1 MNVQKQHNTYDCGPY
16 ALDFAIF
23 LLHGQD
29 ATQLSFSDP
38 RTHLLMS
45 NKNGPITPCPAK
57 TEYRQPPVTVGVTKY
72 VHCTCRLD
80 AGSRMM
86 GCNSIDC
93 DEWVH
98 NSCTFLNGEHS
109 GDWLCDRCQTIC

>member
-38 RTHLLMS
+38 RAHLLICY
-45 NKNGPITPCPAK
+45 KNGEITPFPAK
-57 TEYRQPPVTVGVTKY
+57 TEYRQPPVKVVFAKY
-72 VHCTCRLD
+72 VHCTCRGLD
-80 AGSRMM
+80 TGSRMT
-86 GCNSIDC
+86 GCDGIDR
-93 DEWVH
+93 DE
-98 NSCTFLNGEHS
+98 
-109 GDWLCDRCQTIC
+109 